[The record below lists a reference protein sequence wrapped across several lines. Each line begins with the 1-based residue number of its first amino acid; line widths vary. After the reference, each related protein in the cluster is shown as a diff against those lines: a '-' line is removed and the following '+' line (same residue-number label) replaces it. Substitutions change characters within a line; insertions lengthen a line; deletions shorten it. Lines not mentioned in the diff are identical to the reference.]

1 MARRIWERLWKMAR
15 PVQLVDLQP
24 HLNIFSSQ
32 GLRLM
37 SKYVPLYEGHAKEI
51 SREI

>member
-1 MARRIWERLWKMAR
+1 MAR
-15 PVQLVDLQP
+15 PVQLIELQP

-37 SKYVPLYEGHAKEI
+37 PKYVLPYEARAKEI
-51 SREI
+51 SRGKM